1 MVKYLFYFLSPT
13 LVAQSQG
20 MTLQEAIRQ
29 AWNRQPGLL
38 TGEAQVDQAH
48 AEAAAARA
56 ARLPTLQAEAG
67 WRRTDEPLMAFG
79 TKLDQGRLTAPDFD
93 PARLNAPDPIS
104 GLGASVT
111 LRQPIYAGGRIE
123 AGIAAAR
130 AMASAADS
138 RQARR
143 RQETAAAVVQAYFG
157 RETAAQGLVYAE
169 DTVRHAQAMESYI
182 AARVTQGLML
192 KADALRAR
200 AFRAQAEAELALAR
214 QREAEAKNAL
224 ALMIGGSV
232 PDTLS
237 TPLAASPRIVD
248 APGDRPDLQA
258 ARWEVEAASQAAKA
272 EGGALKPELGVE
284 LGWGAARPGFG
295 SNGATWTNLSVG
307 ARWTFSFAQTRKAQA
322 ARAGARAA
330 EENLRWQQAVADQER
345 ANAITALDAAQARV
359 KAGEESLAAAEEA
372 RRMSEARFLA
382 GLLPLTDQLD
392 TEARLAGARALNL
405 SSLLEL
411 RTAEARRA
419 LADGRPVEG
428 VQ

>member
-1 MVKYLFYFLSPT
+1 MVKYLIFILSPT

-169 DTVRHAQAMESYI
+169 DAVRHAQAMESYI

-200 AFRAQAEAELALAR
+200 AFRAQSEADLALAR

-224 ALMIGGSV
+224 ALLIGGSV

-237 TPLAASPRIVD
+237 TPLAASPCIVD

-330 EENLRWQQAVADQER
+330 EESLRWQQAVADQER

-411 RTAEARRA
+411 RTAEARQA